1 MEGSSK
7 SHPKMTESL
16 AARNDTSEVTLEELQ
31 RFELMR
37 LYTVITSFTENK
49 LEHDIKKQKNEII
62 VVLMSDSGS
71 VPAES
76 GSHQT
81 PELPAD

>member
-1 MEGSSK
+1 MEGLSK
-7 SHPKMTESL
+7 SHPKLTESL
-16 AARNDTSEVTLEELQ
+16 APRNDPSEVTLEELQ

-62 VVLMSDSGS
+62 VVLIFDLGS
-71 VPAES
+71 VPPES
-76 GSHQT
+76 RSHQT
-81 PELPAD
+81 PELAAD